1 MSNTIKKTGIELI
14 ADERRR
20 QIEEEGFDAQHDAQE
35 DYQELAGA
43 AVAYV
48 FGNIDEEYAQ
58 ELFPWDMKWW
68 KPRDT
73 KRNLVRAGALIAAAL
88 DRYTQQE
95 EEGTL
100 NQLPNSTN

>member
-58 ELFPWDMKWW
+58 ELSRTISPI
-68 KPRDT
+68 
-73 KRNLVRAGALIAAAL
+73 LI
-88 DRYTQQE
+88 
-95 EEGTL
+95 
-100 NQLPNSTN
+100 NSILIIIPFIHKNSLMTATIIQMIR